1 MAFSYTELL
10 QRDSYPQHFKSNKK
24 LRIALYL
31 LTLTVLGYVTLAP
44 YPAQVDPMKWSN
56 FHNAIFICLSR
67 PLFIVALMLLMALL
81 YTSEQALL
89 YRMLSHEV
97 WLPMA
102 RLSYAVYLIF
112 PIVSATLLSAM
123 PSSLQLSYYVMFG
136 LLSYCIVSSFAAAF
150 IIYILLE
157 NPIR

>member
-1 MAFSYTELL
+1 MAFIYFQLL
-10 QRDSYPQHFKSNKK
+10 QKDSLVKLKSNKK

-31 LTLTVLGYVTLAP
+31 LTITLLGYVTLAP

-67 PLFIVALMLLMALL
+67 LLFILALMLLMSLL
-81 YTSEQALL
+81 YTSERALL
-89 YRMLSHEV
+89 YRMLSHQM

-102 RLSYAVYLIF
+102 RLSYAVYLVF

-150 IIYILLE
+150 IIFIMLE